1 VCAGN
6 WIVDIIHTI
15 ARWPNKGDLVRVV
28 SQRIGLGGG
37 AFNIST
43 DLRVLGASFP
53 LAAIG
58 CVGDDTYGA
67 MLREQC
73 ERRSI
78 GHAELRTIANVATGH
93 SQVMTLPGDSRTFF
107 YHGGANDAFDADTVP
122 IARFA
127 AASFRFF
134 YLGYLMLLEALDQ
147 LDADGSTGA
156 SRLLARARAAGLTT
170 CVDFVSDARPDFA
183 RIVAPALPH
192 CDYLII
198 NEVEASLATGIVVR
212 PGDNDG
218 PDIAA
223 IEAAAQRLL
232 ELGVVRAVII
242 HAPEAALWLAR
253 GAEPVWA
260 PSEPV
265 AADDIVSPVGAGDAF
280 CACIIYGLHE
290 DWPVPL
296 TLRAAHLAAAACL
309 GGATATDGIPPIDAL
324 LQTAAETPIG
334 ARVRSRR

>member
-1 VCAGN
+1 MTDGAPPKRGVACAGN

-15 ARWPNKGDLVRVV
+15 PRWPNKGDLVRVA

-37 AFNIST
+37 AFNVLS
-43 DLRVLGASFP
+43 DLRALGASFP

-58 CVGDDTYGA
+58 CIGDDTHGA
-67 MLREQC
+67 MLRDQC
-73 ERRSI
+73 ERHAI
-78 GHAELRTIANVATGH
+78 GHADLRTIADVATGH

-107 YHGGANDAFDADTVP
+107 YHGGANDAFNADTVP
-122 IARFA
+122 IATIA
-127 AASFRFF
+127 AADFRFF

-156 SRLLARARAAGLTT
+156 ARLLARARAAGLTT

-198 NEVEASLATGIVVR
+198 NEVEASLATGITVR
-212 PGDNDG
+212 SAEPDG
-218 PDIAA
+218 PDRTA
-223 IEAAAQRLL
+223 IEAAAHRLL

-253 GAEPVWA
+253 GAAPVWA
-260 PSEPV
+260 RSEPV
-265 AADDIVSPVGAGDAF
+265 AATDIISPVGAGDAF
-280 CACIIYGLHE
+280 CASVLFGLHE
-290 DWPVPL
+290 GWPVAR
-296 TLRAAHLAAAACL
+296 TLRVAHLAAAACL
-309 GGATATDGIPPIDAL
+309 GGATATDGIPPIEVL
-324 LQTAAETPIG
+324 LHP
-334 ARVRSRR
+334 